1 METALF
7 HNGERDLYI
16 EINTERINTESL
28 NRELFDWAFGKF
40 AADIDMY
47 NKADVGFLGD
57 DELLIFGDDDIIV
70 FKRIKP
76 LKPSERFL

>member
-7 HNGERDLYI
+7 HNRERDLYI
-16 EINTERINTESL
+16 EINTERIHTESL

-40 AADIDMY
+40 AADIDMC
-47 NKADVGFLGD
+47 NKADIGFLGD

-70 FKRIKP
+70 FKKIQSPKA
-76 LKPSERFL
+76 SDRFL